1 MRKKLNELRRLLAV
15 AVIIQAGLLVFFRTG
30 LNRSITTAAI
40 ILIVEAV
47 LLYFSTDRFV
57 SLITDHSTE
66 IQAVLGTS
74 AEEAFLFGEVG
85 MVHYDEEHVI
95 TWMSELFEQRG
106 INRVGTKVLA
116 WLPEADDLINGRS
129 DIAQVELDE
138 RSYQITRKE
147 DEAVLFFRDVTEMI
161 RYQKAYEQGMPVV
174 GMASLDNYEE
184 STQYEDETVVSAIN
198 VAVRSPLTEYCKNHG
213 IMVKRVNNYRYL
225 LLLNE
230 RIFNDLAA
238 DRFSI
243 LNTVRRAAQKQDVS
257 ITLSMAFAR
266 GTENYQE
273 LDDMVTRL
281 MDLAQSRGGDQ
292 VAVQVAGEDVKYF
305 GGSSEA
311 AEKRSRVRVRVMAH
325 TLRELISR
333 SSNVIICGHKEADFD
348 CIGSAIGMAK
358 VSQALRRQAVI
369 IARTGGIEEKLAQV
383 MEEHKEELRQELTF
397 VTESEALNQLQENT
411 LVIMVDHHNVRQSNG
426 ARVLEQAKNVVIIDH
441 HRRSSEMGVKPVL
454 VYIEAGASSACE
466 LVTELIPYISNRA
479 EITELEA
486 TIMLAGMT
494 VDTGHFRVR
503 TGARTYDA
511 ASTLRRFGADPLA
524 VDEYLKDSYEQ
535 FAQKAAV
542 MNMSERMDRGIVIAP
557 VRGMILSRS
566 MMSQAADS
574 LLEIQ
579 GVEAAFVLANN
590 TDGETAISARSAG
603 RVNVQR
609 IMEKMQGGGH
619 MTAAAMQRPRTD
631 IEEVRK
637 ELIDIIE
644 EYFREV
650 HQNEGNSEK

>member
-116 WLPEADDLINGRS
+116 WLPEVDDLINGRS
-129 DIAQVELDE
+129 DIAQVDLDE
-138 RSYQITRKE
+138 RTYQITRKE
-147 DEAVLFFRDVTEMI
+147 DEAVLFFRDVTEMN

-230 RIFNDLAA
+230 KIFNDLAA

-358 VSQALRRQAVI
+358 VCQALRRQAVI

-383 MEEHKEELRQELTF
+383 MEDHKEELRQELTF

-426 ARVLEQAKNVVIIDH
+426 ARVLEQAKNVAIIDH

-542 MNMSERMDRGIVIAP
+542 MNMSEQMDRGIVIAP

-603 RVNVQR
+603 RINVQR

-637 ELIDIIE
+637 ELIDTIE

-650 HQNEGNSEK
+650 NQNEGNSEK

>member
-1 MRKKLNELRRLLAV
+1 MRKKLNELRRLLAI

-30 LNRSITTAAI
+30 LNRGILTATI

-74 AEEAFLFGEVG
+74 ADEAFLFGEVG

-116 WLPEADDLINGRS
+116 WLPEADDLINGRT
-129 DIAQVELDE
+129 DTVQVELDE
-138 RSYQITRKE
+138 RTYQITRKE

-161 RYQKAYEQGMPVV
+161 RYQKSYEQGMPVV

-230 RIFNDLAA
+230 KIFNDLAA

-358 VSQALRRQAVI
+358 VAQALRRPAAI

-383 MEEHKEELRQELTF
+383 MSDHKDELRQELNF

-511 ASTLRRFGADPLA
+511 ASTLRRYGADPLQ

-542 MNMSERMDRGIVIAP
+542 MNMSERMDRGVVIAP

-566 MMSQAADS
+566 MMSQAADN

-603 RVNVQR
+603 RINVQR

-631 IEEVRK
+631 IDEVRK
-637 ELIDIIE
+637 ELIDTIE

-650 HQNEGNSEK
+650 QQNESNSEK